1 MNNTKQI
8 SNAYRE
14 IGVLHNDGLDFIINN
29 LDPTDPVVI
38 EKIIELTSQYMQNTT
53 DKITKLDFAFYYNLI
68 ATNIN
73 RLNQIPFD

>member
-38 EKIIELTSQYMQNTT
+38 EKIIDIHTRNFRKNKRKPSSS
-53 DKITKLDFAFYYNLI
+53 KIFLGFTIFHGKD
-68 ATNIN
+68 
-73 RLNQIPFD
+73 